1 MREAH
6 GSCSTAEGH
15 KGNTSAARRVQKH
28 TPTSRQDSYDN
39 IWYLPREVYD
49 VLMIISISI
58 LWYIDTEYFIRMHM
72 YILHY
77 SLLYCAILC
86 NILCFFKKKNFT
98 YTVLLYN
105 LYMYEIELK
114 WIDIP
119 RPRTKY
125 QTRTYWNYGQALW
138 FDRNL
143 AVRRIYH
150 HHHHHHHHHQHYSS
164 PKQTKDSHP
173 ISFPIN

>member
-58 LWYIDTEYFIRMHM
+58 LWYIDTEYFIRICT
-72 YILHY
+72 YCITVCY
-77 SLLYCAILC
+77 TVLYYV
-86 NILCFFKKKNFT
+86 FKKKKNNFT

-105 LYMYEIELK
+105 LYMYAIELK

-150 HHHHHHHHHQHYSS
+150 HHHHSS
-164 PKQTKDSHP
+164 PKQTNKITP
-173 ISFPIN
+173 YILPYQLGW